1 MVFDLAVNI
10 HVFPKCGKCGKDMM
24 LVKVSEIETEE
35 EFGELGGMH
44 SSSATRAG
52 EKEKQTVDSAFF
64 MWQCSCG
71 NIIGG
76 HGKFRSLSDRTEAP
90 VRSGFG

>member
-10 HVFPKCGKCGKDMM
+10 HVFPKCGKCGKDMV

-35 EFGELGGMH
+35 EMGELGGMH
-44 SSSATRAG
+44 SSNVTHSG
-52 EKEKQTVDSAFF
+52 EKEKQTADSAFF

-71 NIIGG
+71 NILGG
-76 HGKFRSLSDRTEAP
+76 HGKFASLSSKGEAP